1 MIHKLNFKHLTI
13 SLIISLG
20 TGILSELLTMSNM
33 QTFDI
38 LSKLPLSPPSWLF
51 PIIWLIFFVLMGIS
65 AYLIYEENPTI
76 FTEGIVLYGIQ
87 LAMNF
92 VWFLMFFNAG
102 KPFQALMVVHTGIYL
117 RAFCV
122 LIALWLIIAM
132 MIMEFAKVNRWAA
145 RLQIPYLLWM
155 TFMLYVNFGIFLLN

>member
-33 QTFDI
+33 QM
-38 LSKLPLSPPSWLF
+38 PLSPPSWLF

-65 AYLIYEENPTI
+65 FDILSKPAYLIYEENPTI
-76 FTEGIVLYGIQ
+76 FTEGIGLYGIQ

-117 RAFCV
+117 RAFCI

-155 TFMLYVNFGIFLLN
+155 TFMLYVNFGVFLLN